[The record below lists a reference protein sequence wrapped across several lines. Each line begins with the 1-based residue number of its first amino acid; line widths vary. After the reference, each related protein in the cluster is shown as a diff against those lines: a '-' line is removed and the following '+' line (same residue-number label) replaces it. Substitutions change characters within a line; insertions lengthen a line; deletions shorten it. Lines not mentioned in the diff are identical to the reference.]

1 MPNSPFLTFGALS
14 ALLIGS
20 QFAAA
25 DSLSHFEKKVRPLL
39 AEKCW
44 SCHGPDEQKNG
55 LRLDSRAAILK
66 GGKSGPAIAPG
77 KPEASL
83 LLAAIR
89 HSDKLRMPP
98 KKKLTDVE
106 IAAIAEWI
114 RDGAVWPEAARV
126 RTFTAEEK
134 AYWAFQ
140 PVKATK
146 PPAVKDEKWVRTP
159 IDRFILAKLEEANL
173 RPAPVAERRDL
184 LRRVTL
190 ALTGLPPTPDEV
202 DAFLKDSAAKPEA
215 AYEALIERLLAS
227 GVYGEKWGRRWLDIA
242 RYADSNGMD
251 ENLAHANAWRY
262 RDYVIQA
269 FNKDKPFDQFIREQ
283 IAGDLLPGGSEAE
296 RAERLIATGFLVIG
310 PKMLAEDDPVK
321 MRMDIIDEQL
331 DTIGQAFLGLT
342 LGCARCHD
350 HKFDPITQA
359 DYYGLAG
366 IFYSTKTMQS
376 YSVVARW
383 HERQLLSD
391 KAAAALA
398 EHEKQLAPVRDA
410 LKNAEKGHAG
420 AIATGAVPAL
430 RLRVAAIEKS
440 RPPIDEAM
448 AVEDDKATNLR
459 IHLRGNHLTLGA
471 DAPRR
476 FPTILAGEKQSPR
489 NADRSGRLELANWL
503 ASKENPLTPR
513 VIVNRIWLGHF
524 GQGLIRTP
532 DNFGKL
538 GERPTHPELLD
549 YLADEFISSGWRIKH
564 LHSLILKSATYRQS
578 SSIPHSE
585 FRIPNLKD
593 PDNRL
598 LWHFN
603 RRRLD
608 AEELRDGMLAV
619 SGLLDRKM
627 GGSLLTVANRAYV
640 TSTANR
646 NYDGYNTPRRSVYL
660 PVVRSAVNEV
670 LQTYDFP
677 DPSTP
682 SGLRSTTTVPSQALL
697 MLNSALVD
705 QTAEALAKSLMSI
718 KTSDSARVVEAYR
731 RVYGRPPTDREVERA
746 LAYLE
751 KAGEGGKAS
760 AAWRGLCRVLFAS
773 AEFTFVE

>member
-1 MPNSPFLTFGALS
+1 MS
-14 ALLIGS
+14 AV
-20 QFAAA
+20 A
-25 DSLSHFEKKVRPLL
+25 DPASHFEKKVRPLL

-44 SCHGPDEQKNG
+44 SCHGSTEQKNG
-55 LRLDSRAAILK
+55 LRLDSRAAVLK
-66 GGKSGPAIAPG
+66 GGKSGVAIVPG

-83 LLAAIR
+83 LLSAVR
-89 HSDKLRMPP
+89 HSDKLQMPP
-98 KKKLTDVE
+98 KEKLANAE
-106 IAAIAEWI
+106 IAALAEWI
-114 RDGAVWPEAARV
+114 RDGAAWPDPIPERK
-126 RTFTAEEK
+126 FTADEK
-134 AYWAFQ
+134 NYWAFQ
-140 PVKATK
+140 PVKALK
-146 PPAVKDEKWVRTP
+146 PPSVKDEKWARTS
-159 IDRFILAKLEEANL
+159 IDRFILARLEEANFS
-173 RPAPVAERRDL
+173 PAASAQPHDL

-190 ALTGLPPTPDEV
+190 DLTGLPPTPEEV
-202 DAFLKDSAAKPEA
+202 DAFSKDYAIKPEA
-215 AYEALIERLLAS
+215 TYDALIEKLLAS
-227 GVYGEKWGRRWLDIA
+227 SAYGEKWGRRWLDVA

-269 FNKDKPFDQFIREQ
+269 FNKDKPFNQFVREQ
-283 IAGDLLPGGSEAE
+283 IAGDLLPDGADAE
-296 RAERLIATGFLVIG
+296 RAERLTATGFLVIG

-331 DTIGQAFLGLT
+331 DTIGQAFLGMT

-366 IFYSTKTMQS
+366 IFYSTKSMQN

-383 HERQLLSD
+383 HERRIPSPTTDVLFAD
-391 KAAAALA
+391 YERDLA
-398 EHEKQLAPVRDA
+398 TAQNAIDRADA
-410 LKNAEKGHAG
+410 GFASAVVGP
-420 AIATGAVPAL
+420 AIISSFRAKI
-430 RLRVAAIEKS
+430 RAIEKA
-440 RPPIDEAM
+440 RPPATETM
-448 AVEDDKATNLR
+448 AVEDGKIEDLR
-459 IHLRGNHLTLGA
+459 VHLRGNHLTLGVN
-471 DAPRR
+471 APRR
-476 FPTILAGEKQSPR
+476 FPTILAGDKQTPMA
-489 NADRSGRLELANWL
+489 NDRSGRLEFANWL
-503 ASKENPLTPR
+503 ASRDNPLIAR

-524 GQGLIRTP
+524 GQGLVRSP
-532 DNFGKL
+532 DNFGRL

-549 YLADEFISSGWRIKH
+549 YLAAEFVRSGWSMKQ
-564 LHSLILKSATYRQS
+564 LHRLILHSATYQQS
-578 SSIPHSE
+578 SSNPQSAIRKPQS
-585 FRIPNLKD
+585 KD

-627 GGSLLTVANRAYV
+627 GGTLLTVANRAYV
-640 TSTANR
+640 TSTASR

-682 SGLRSTTTVPSQALL
+682 SGLRSTTTVPSQALM

-705 QTAEALAKSLMSI
+705 QTAEAFAQSLLSI
-718 KTSDSARVVEAYR
+718 MTSDSARVVEAYR
-731 RVYGRPPTDREVERA
+731 RTYGRIPDDREVERM
-746 LAYLE
+746 LAYLA
-751 KAGEGGKAS
+751 KAGADGKQLE
-760 AAWRGLCRVLFAS
+760 AWRGLCRVLFAS
-773 AEFTFVE
+773 TEFAFVE